1 MVKPETSEAM
11 RYLMRLNAE
20 IGTAKKV
27 DINGYFV
34 GGKTGTAEK
43 VIGGHYSKNRLFTT
57 FMAVSPADK
66 PKYLFLTIMD
76 EPQGL
81 PETGGYATAAYNS
94 GFVTGADH
102 RARRADPRSRAAL
115 RAAAYALPAAGE
127 TRLWHGQRSRD
138 RRPWPLMRL
147 DALLAR
153 NDLDPALAGLD
164 VAGLSADSRAIGE
177 GFAFFAIPGHAGDG
191 LSYVNDAKARGAVVV
206 VAQRAADC
214 ALPLIVVPDVRA
226 AIAQAAARFYPR
238 QPQTI
243 VAVTGTSGK
252 TSVVAFL
259 RQIWAAMGHEA
270 ASLGTVGVVDSKG
283 AHYGALTTPGPVELH
298 RILDELAGRGVT
310 HLAMEASSLGIDQR
324 RLDGV
329 RLTAAGFTNFSRD
342 HLDHHR
348 DMEEYFA
355 AKMRLFDTL
364 MQPGQTAVIDADS
377 DVADACDER
386 LLGARTRDL
395 HRRRKRRS
403 DRNKGGA
410 AQRAG
415 DQPSAWLQGRGV
427 FCRASAR
434 RRLPDLQRAGR
445 GGSRHCFR
453 RRSPGRLRRPRIIS
467 RARPDGSNSSAPATA
482 RRFSSITPTS
492 PTRSKRCFAT
502 LRPLTKGRLIVVFGC
517 GGDRDK
523 GKRPLMGEIAARG
536 ADLVI
541 ITDDNPRSE
550 QPAAIRAEIMA
561 GARNAGGGA
570 EIIEIARSRRG
581 DRPRGRRASR
591 GRCARRRRKGA

>member
-1 MVKPETSEAM
+1 
-11 RYLMRLNAE
+11 
-20 IGTAKKV
+20 
-27 DINGYFV
+27 
-34 GGKTGTAEK
+34 
-43 VIGGHYSKNRLFTT
+43 
-57 FMAVSPADK
+57 
-66 PKYLFLTIMD
+66 
-76 EPQGL
+76 
-81 PETGGYATAAYNS
+81 
-94 GFVTGADH
+94 
-102 RARRADPRSRAAL
+102 
-115 RAAAYALPAAGE
+115 
-127 TRLWHGQRSRD
+127 
-138 RRPWPLMRL
+138 MRL

-377 DVADACDER
+377 DVAARVTSVCSARGLAIFTVGAKGEAIAIKEAR
-386 LLGARTRDL
+386 PNALATSLQLGF
-395 HRRRKRRS
+395 
-403 DRNKGGA
+403 KGAEFSVELPLAGAFQTSNALVAAGLAIASGA
-410 AQRAG
+410 AAQ
-415 DQPSAWLQGRGV
+415 DV
-427 FCRASAR
+427 FAA
-434 RRLPDLQRAGR
+434 LNHLKGA
-445 GGSRHCFR
+445 
-453 RRSPGRLRRPRIIS
+453 PGRLELVG
-467 RARPDGSNSSAPATA
+467 ARDGAPVFVDYAHKPDALEK
-482 RRFSSITPTS
+482 I
-492 PTRSKRCFAT
+492 FAT

-570 EIIEIARSRRG
+570 EITEIADRAEAIGRAVEELRAGDVLVVAGKGHETGQIVG
-581 DRPRGRRASR
+581 DRIFPFSDHEVVANALRELGL
-591 GRCARRRRKGA
+591 